1 MAKQHSIEFKND
13 AVQYYLDNQDHMN
26 YREAAKKLGIGV
38 STLQKWT
45 KQFKEQGAVTG
56 RGSGNYASDKD
67 KEIARLK
74 RELRD
79 AEGAIEVLKQ
89 AINILGK

>member
-1 MAKQHSIEFKND
+1 MAKQHTTEFKND
-13 AVQYYLDNQDHMN
+13 AVQYYLGNKDHLN
-26 YREAAKKLGIGV
+26 YRQAAEKLGVGA

-45 KQFKEQGAVTG
+45 KKFKEESSVEG
-56 RGSGNYASDKD
+56 RGSGNYASTRIK
-67 KEIARLK
+67 KK

-89 AINILGK
+89 AINILGNRGY

>member
-26 YREAAKKLGIGV
+26 YREAAKNLGIGV

-45 KQFKEQGAVTG
+45 KQFKE
-56 RGSGNYASDKD
+56 
-67 KEIARLK
+67 
-74 RELRD
+74 
-79 AEGAIEVLKQ
+79 
-89 AINILGK
+89 

>member
-26 YREAAKKLGIGV
+26 YREAAKNLGIGV

-45 KQFKEQGAVTG
+45 KHFKEQGAVTG
-56 RGSGNYASDKD
+56 CGSGNYASDKD
-67 KEIARLK
+67 KEIALT
-74 RELRD
+74 LV
-79 AEGAIEVLKQ
+79 GF
-89 AINILGK
+89 